1 MTQTQR
7 KPITGI
13 ILSGGLGR
21 RMQGQDK
28 GLIKYGDKAM
38 IEHVLERIA
47 PQVDALIISANRNF
61 EAYTA
66 SGLPVVADERTDYA
80 GPLAGIEAALQKVR
94 TPLALVVPCD
104 TPQLPPDLA
113 ERLLAALEQDQADI
127 AIPDDGDRQQPLF
140 CLMKTSLLTSITQA
154 LDAGQARVLDWLAL
168 QNLTWADF
176 SDQAQAF
183 ANINDWDTLESLRG
197 DD

>member
-1 MTQTQR
+1 LTQTQR

>member
-28 GLIKYGDKAM
+28 GLIEYHDKAM

-61 EAYTA
+61 EAYAA

-104 TPQLPPDLA
+104 APQLPMDLA
-113 ERLLAALEQDQADI
+113 ERLLTALEQAQADI

-140 CLMKTSLLTSITQA
+140 CLMKTSLQASITQA

-197 DD
+197 KD